1 MDATGY
7 VRLDLQWGHELIE
20 QMMADVTPE
29 QLTWAPPGTANPLGA
44 TYAHAVC
51 GEDGVVQQV
60 LRGQPMLFDSSW
72 KGRTGI
78 SEPRFHS
85 EFEWARGVTLDL
97 PTTREY
103 AQAVYRNT
111 DDYLAGLEPSELDR
125 ELDLTGQ
132 GMGVQT
138 IGWAISVFLA
148 SHMHNM
154 IGEISVLRGLQGQQ
168 GYPW

>member
-1 MDATGY
+1 MEAVAY
-7 VRLDLQWGHELIE
+7 VRQDLDWGHQLIE
-20 QMMADVTPE
+20 QMMEDVTSE
-29 QLTWAPPGTANPLGA
+29 QLAWAPPGRANPLGA

-51 GEDGVVQQV
+51 AEDGVVQQL
-60 LRGQPMLFDSSW
+60 LRGQPMLFESTW
-72 KGRTGI
+72 QGRTGI

-85 EFEWARGVTLDL
+85 ESEWARNVTLDL
-97 PTTREY
+97 PAVRQY
-103 AQAVYRNT
+103 AQAVYQNT
-111 DDYLAGLEPSELDR
+111 DEYVAALEPGDLDR

-138 IGWAISVFLA
+138 VGWALSAFLA

-154 IGEISVLRGLQGQQ
+154 IGEISVLKGLQGVQ